1 VGFFTNELD
10 VAILAK
16 SLLILAAIFQLSD
29 GIQMG
34 ALGGLRGY
42 KDTFVPMIYLIIAY
56 WIFALPIGYYLTY
69 YGIEN
74 PLGAHGMWIG
84 MIFGLS
90 LAAVMAILRLKKLTK
105 INPKLVEF

>member
-1 VGFFTNELD
+1 MHLHILARFKDNIVGFFTNELD

-34 ALGGLRGY
+34 ALGGSELQ
-42 KDTFVPMIYLIIAY
+42 DTFVPMIYLIAY

-74 PLGAHGMWIG
+74 LGCTWYVDWHDIWI
-84 MIFGLS
+84 
-90 LAAVMAILRLKKLTK
+90 A
-105 INPKLVEF
+105 

>member
-1 VGFFTNELD
+1 
-10 VAILAK
+10 
-16 SLLILAAIFQLSD
+16 
-29 GIQMG
+29 MG

-84 MIFGLS
+84 MIFGLLS
-90 LAAVMAILRLKKLTK
+90 SRNGNFEVKETYK
-105 INPKLVEF
+105 N